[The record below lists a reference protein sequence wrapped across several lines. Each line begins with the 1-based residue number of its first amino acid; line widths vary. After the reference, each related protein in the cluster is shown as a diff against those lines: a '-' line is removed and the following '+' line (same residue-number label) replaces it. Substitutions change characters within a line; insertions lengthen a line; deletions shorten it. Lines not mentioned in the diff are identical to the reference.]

1 MVKTVMESSTI
12 QHRNQ
17 PHNQIQKMS
26 RELLTRRVLSKAQ
39 LSKAIKQSQG
49 NCQLLLRWLL
59 DQPQLD
65 KLLIAEVIAQEYQL
79 PVVDLQAIRLPEHP
93 ERIAALSLIR
103 KLRVLPIKAHGNS
116 LTIVVSSPCQESVLQ
131 ELRFHTGR
139 TIKLVITAHDQLN
152 TALDR
157 MVRQQDFSAIGQQ
170 STQVS
175 HAQQQLTN
183 DQEFNPDDDRPIVG
197 LVNKLLNDA
206 VLSGASDIHLE
217 PFEKQCRI
225 RFRNDGVLHKVGEIP
240 AHAANRIAARVKVMA
255 RMDVAE
261 RRLPQDG
268 RLRLQYKQKEVVEFR
283 VSSVPTI
290 WGEKLVLRL
299 LQIDHS
305 TLELNR
311 LGLEPV
317 QRQHLLTALQKSQG
331 MILVTGPTGS
341 GKSSTLY
348 AALKHL
354 NDDLRNIATA
364 EDPVELPMPG
374 INQVQVNTQQGL
386 NFSTAM
392 RAFLRQ
398 DPDVLMVGEIRD
410 QETAEIAVKA
420 AQTGHLVLSTLH
432 TNSAIE
438 SLARLQSMGVKSFN
452 LASSVNL
459 VIAQRLLRKLCPHC
473 KQAAVFTNKELAQ
486 EGIAMPDG
494 KRATLYQA
502 CGCHECH
509 AGYKGR
515 IGIYEV
521 VPISPT
527 LSRHIM
533 AEQELTTTFE
543 QAVGAL
549 GTTTLRQ
556 SALLKVSAGLT
567 SLEEANRLT

>member
-1 MVKTVMESSTI
+1 MVKTVMESSTA
-12 QHRNQ
+12 Q
-17 PHNQIQKMS
+17 PQNRIRTLSH
-26 RELLTRRVLSKAQ
+26 ELATRQALPVAQ
-39 LSKAIKQSQG
+39 LKKAIKQSQG
-49 NCQLLLRWLL
+49 NCQLFLHWLL

-65 KLLIAEVIAQEYQL
+65 KLVLAEALANVYQL
-79 PVVDLQAIRLPEHP
+79 PVVDLKAIHLPENP
-93 ERIAALSLIR
+93 EQLVALSLIKKHR
-103 KLRVLPIKAHGNS
+103 LLPVKAHSNV
-116 LTIVVSSPCQESVLQ
+116 LTVVASNPDQDTAFQ
-131 ELRFHTGR
+131 ELRFHTNR
-139 TIKLVITAHDQLN
+139 AVNVIVAAHDQLN
-152 TALDR
+152 TILDR
-157 MVRQQDFSAIGQQ
+157 MVRQQDFSAIGKQA
-170 STQVS
+170 S
-175 HAQQQLTN
+175 HTDAAQQQLAN
-183 DQEFNPDDDRPIVG
+183 DQQFNPDDDRPIVG

-206 VLSGASDIHLE
+206 VQSNTSDIHLE

-225 RFRNDGVLHKVGEIP
+225 RFRNDGVLHMVGQIP
-240 AHAANRIAARVKVMA
+240 AHAASRIAARIKVMA

-268 RLRLQYKQKEVVEFR
+268 RLRLQYKRNEVVEFR

-299 LQIDHS
+299 LQIDHAA
-305 TLELNR
+305 LEVDR
-311 LGLEPV
+311 LGLEAA
-317 QRQHLLTALQKSQG
+317 QKQHLLTALRKSQG

-348 AALKHL
+348 AALKHI

-438 SLARLQSMGVKSFN
+438 SLTRLQSMGVKGFN
-452 LASSVNL
+452 LANSISL
-459 VIAQRLLRKLCPHC
+459 VIAQRLLRKLCSNC
-473 KQAAVFTNKELAQ
+473 KQAATFTEQDLAQ
-486 EGIAMPDG
+486 EGIAQLGDEQ
-494 KRATLYQA
+494 ATLYKA
-502 CGCHECH
+502 NGCHDCH
-509 AGYKGR
+509 SGYKGR

-521 VPISPT
+521 VPISTT

-533 AEQELTTTFE
+533 ADQGMTIFE
-543 QAVGAL
+543 QSVEASGV
-549 GTTTLRQ
+549 TTLRQ
-556 SALLKVSAGLT
+556 SALLKVRAGLT